1 MDFTVDLSNTGITSD
16 ELKEQKDEAAS
27 IMEALWSG
35 RMDLSGWVKL
45 PLYFD
50 QRNMRKILE
59 TAENIK
65 KQCDALVVIGIGGS
79 YLGAKAVIDAMRG
92 SGQLKSDGVEV
103 LFAGTSLSSAY
114 HLELMQKLEGKD
126 ICLCVVSKSGSTAE
140 TEAVYHIFK
149 KIMIEKYDTSF
160 KERIYFITG
169 RGEGGLRQEAQ
180 TEGFTLFTM
189 QDDIGGRYSVLSEAG
204 MIPMA
209 AAGVDVKD
217 LHRGAELIATDMGW
231 DDVLQDH
238 GISRY
243 ILKEKGKVVEALLTY
258 EPFMRGFS
266 EWIKQLFAES
276 EGKAGQGILHMNL
289 DMTGDLHSMGQFL
302 QDGAPVFFE
311 TVIEI
316 EESTFDITVPSG
328 KYYGKGLAELNRAAA
343 KGALDAHKEAGVP
356 IIHISIPE
364 MNAYAMGQLIY
375 YFETTCVITARLM
388 GVDPFDQPGVER
400 YKSEMK
406 KFV

>member
-1 MDFTVDLSNTGITSD
+1 MDFKVDLSGTGIGQ
-16 ELKEQKDEAAS
+16 KEIEEMKTEAS
-27 IMEALWSG
+27 SVIEALWSG
-35 RMDLSGWVKL
+35 KMDLSGWVKL

-50 QRNMRKILE
+50 QRKMREIE
-59 TAENIK
+59 RTAEIIK
-65 KQCDALVVIGIGGS
+65 AQCDTLVVIGIGGS
-79 YLGAKAVIDAMRG
+79 YLGAKAVIDALG
-92 SGQLKSDGVEV
+92 GAGQLKPDGVEV
-103 LFAGTSLSSAY
+103 VFAGPNLSPIY

-126 ICLCVVSKSGSTAE
+126 ICLCVVSKSGTTTE

-149 KIMIEKYDTSF
+149 KIMIEKYDSSF

-169 RGEGGLRQEAQ
+169 KGDEGLMQEAQ
-180 TEGFTLFTM
+180 TEGYKTFTLS
-189 QDDIGGRYSVLSEAG
+189 DDIGGRYSVLSEAG
-204 MIPMA
+204 LLPMA
-209 AAGVDVKD
+209 AAGVDIRD
-217 LHRGAELIATDMGW
+217 IHRGAEIMATDMGW

-243 ILKEKGKVVEALLTY
+243 LLKEKGKCVEALITY
-258 EPFMRGFS
+258 QPFMHGFT

-276 EGKAGQGILHMNL
+276 EGKAGQGILPTSL

-311 TVIEI
+311 TIIEI
-316 EESTFDITVPSG
+316 EEDPFDITIPSG
-328 KYYGKGLAELNRAAA
+328 RYHGVTLSEMNKAACR
-343 KGALDAHKEAGVP
+343 GALDAHKEAGVP
-356 IIHISIPE
+356 LVHITVPE
-364 MNAYAMGQLIY
+364 MNAYSIGQLIY

-388 GVDPFDQPGVER
+388 GVEPFDQPGVER